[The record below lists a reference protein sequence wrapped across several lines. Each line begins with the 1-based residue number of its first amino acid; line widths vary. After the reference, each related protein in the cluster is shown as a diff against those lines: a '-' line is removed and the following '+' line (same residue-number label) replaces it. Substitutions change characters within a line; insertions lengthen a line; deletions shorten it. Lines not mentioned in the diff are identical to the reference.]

1 MYRFIIGI
9 DVSKL
14 TIDASYTSD
23 GHPKYLGQYE
33 NSSEGFHQLVK
44 NLKTKSTFKLKNWF
58 ICFEN
63 TGSYSKLLLEWLISK
78 KIACLEDNG
87 LRISNSL
94 GIKRAKTDKIDSL
107 DICSYAFEKR
117 HKLKPSLLPDS
128 VILELRHILRYREGL
143 VKQKQG
149 LSICIKDKNVQKETI
164 AELSEIN
171 DELISNLKH
180 AIKKLDQK
188 IERLIK
194 QNTQIEENYN
204 LVKSVVG
211 IGPINAVNIICA
223 TENFVKIKEGR
234 KMAANC
240 GIAPYPKESG
250 KKTSRKR
257 VSQIGNKKLKA
268 LLSNA
273 ACSAIKHDHQLKAYY
288 IRKMA
293 DNKHFGTVLNAV
305 KNKLIH
311 RIFAV
316 IKRKTPYVNINVY
329 A

>member
-14 TIDASYTSD
+14 TIDVSYTSD
-23 GHPKYLGQYE
+23 GHPEYLGQYE
-33 NSSEGFHQLVK
+33 NSSEGFCQLIK
-44 NLKTKSTFKLKNWF
+44 DLKTKSTLKFKDWF
-58 ICFEN
+58 MCFEN
-63 TGSYSKLLLEWLISK
+63 TGSYSKSLLEWLISK
-78 KIACLEDNG
+78 KIACLEENG

-128 VILELRHILRYREGL
+128 VILELRHILSYREAL

-149 LSICIKDKNVQKETI
+149 LSICLKDKNVQKQTI
-164 AELSEIN
+164 AELSEVN
-171 DELISNLKH
+171 KVLISNLKR
-180 AIKKLDQK
+180 AIKKLDKK
-188 IERLIK
+188 IESLIR
-194 QNTQIEENYN
+194 QNSQIEENYN

-211 IGPINAVNIICA
+211 IGPINAVNIICT
-223 TENFVKIKEGR
+223 TENFVKIKDGR

-257 VSQIGNKKLKA
+257 VSKIGNKKLKA

-273 ACSAIKHDHQLKAYY
+273 ACSAVQHDHQLSAYFQ
-288 IRKMA
+288 RKIA
-293 DNKHFGTVLNAV
+293 DNKHFGTVINAV

-316 IKRKTPYVNINVY
+316 VKRKTPYVNINVY